1 MKIAV
6 GNAGDI
12 WEPRMSAASYH
23 LRESSFGI
31 DQIYLGEEVRV
42 RVRLTLTRTLTLTLT
57 LTLTPNP

>member
-23 LRESSFGI
+23 LREKSFGI

-42 RVRLTLTRTLTLTLT
+42 RIIG
-57 LTLTPNP
+57 